1 MVMEDSAQ
9 QTVAPIE
16 LALDLEYIDSNL
28 YRSKQLWTPAGNR
41 GVFGGQVVGLALSAA
56 AKTVDS
62 KFQVHS
68 LHSYFLLAGDH
79 SLPIIYRVYR
89 IRDGKSYASRTV
101 TARQRGRVIF
111 MLMCSFQVEE
121 FSPLAHQYDMPNV
134 PLPESLKSTEQ
145 RLREWLE
152 DPRAEKYHKTIQ
164 MRLEQ
169 PIAVDIR
176 PVGHRRLNL
185 DSRDPIQMVWMRAIG
200 RLPDG
205 IAFHHCVA
213 AYCSDHELLNTSLI
227 PHGLARLGGHRKL
240 TMLTSLDH
248 AIVSH
253 SMSNTS

>member
-1 MVMEDSAQ
+1 MEDSAQ

-62 KFQVHS
+62 KFQVHV
-68 LHSYFLLAGDH
+68 
-79 SLPIIYRVYR
+79 R
-89 IRDGKSYASRTV
+89 KSYASRTV

-169 PIAVDIR
+169 
-176 PVGHRRLNL
+176 
-185 DSRDPIQMVWMRAIG
+185 
-200 RLPDG
+200 
-205 IAFHHCVA
+205 
-213 AYCSDHELLNTSLI
+213 HELLNTSLI

-248 AIVSH
+248 AIWFHAPFRADEWLLYVMESPRSIGGRGFAH
-253 SMSNTS
+253 GRVYTQDGRLVMSTAQEGVVRVNTSPKTDESEPLATGKFTPLKYTVSAKI

>member
-1 MVMEDSAQ
+1 
-9 QTVAPIE
+9 
-16 LALDLEYIDSNL
+16 
-28 YRSKQLWTPAGNR
+28 
-41 GVFGGQVVGLALSAA
+41 
-56 AKTVDS
+56 
-62 KFQVHS
+62 
-68 LHSYFLLAGDH
+68 
-79 SLPIIYRVYR
+79 
-89 IRDGKSYASRTV
+89 
-101 TARQRGRVIF
+101 
-111 MLMCSFQVEE
+111 MCSFQVEE

-164 MRLEQ
+164 MRLE
-169 PIAVDIR
+169 
-176 PVGHRRLNL
+176 
-185 DSRDPIQMVWMRAIG
+185 QMVWMRAIG

-248 AIVSH
+248 AIWFHAPFRADEWLLYVMESPRSIGGRGFAH
-253 SMSNTS
+253 GRVYTQDGRLVMSTAQEGVVRVNTSPKTDESEPLATGKFTPLKYTVSAKI

>member
-169 PIAVDIR
+169 V
-176 PVGHRRLNL
+176 V
-185 DSRDPIQMVWMRAIG
+185 
-200 RLPDG
+200 
-205 IAFHHCVA
+205 
-213 AYCSDHELLNTSLI
+213 SL
-227 PHGLARLGGHRKL
+227 
-240 TMLTSLDH
+240 SVEFDF
-248 AIVSH
+248 
-253 SMSNTS
+253 